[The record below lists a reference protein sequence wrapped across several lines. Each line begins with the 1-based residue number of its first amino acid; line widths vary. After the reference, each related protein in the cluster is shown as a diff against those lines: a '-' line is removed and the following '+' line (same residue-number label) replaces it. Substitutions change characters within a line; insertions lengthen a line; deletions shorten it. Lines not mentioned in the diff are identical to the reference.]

1 MDKCT
6 YYIKLINQFVDNY
19 KNSKIDECLTHVSSD
34 IIFVSSHNDTLHG
47 KEQFK
52 KYLLKNKLLGSI
64 SQPYWSA
71 MDRMYRFDVKN
82 KFLFIKI
89 KTKHLIKF
97 NDNKQIEYYRISY
110 C

>member
-6 YYIKLINQFVDNY
+6 YHIKLINQFVNCY
-19 KNSKIDECLTHVSSD
+19 KNNKINECLELVSD
-34 IIFVSSHNDTLHG
+34 NIVFISSHNDTLHG

-52 KYLLKNKLLGSI
+52 IYLSKNKLVGSI
-64 SQPYWSA
+64 TQPYWSA
-71 MDRMYRFDVKN
+71 MDRTYRFDVKN

-97 NDNKQIEYYRISY
+97 NDNKQIEYYHITY